1 MNFIRSGYLLL
12 LCGLCSCASSFT
24 PPAEGPTAKIKKI
37 QYDILPRPAFFLK
50 GLSVMIHDIDNE
62 GCLVNA
68 RKVSISDPEGIL
80 VPANKLVGM
89 SFRGT
94 ATADEIDFSY
104 QATCDMRFG
113 MWFKEDQE
121 YVFNIRHGTDGCFI
135 TAFNASTP
143 EVLPLEQVNR
153 TNAFQNYCIAER
165 F

>member
-1 MNFIRSGYLLL
+1 MITKSVCYLLL
-12 LCGLCSCASSFT
+12 VFGLCSCASSFT
-24 PPAEGPTAKIKKI
+24 PPSEGPTAKIKEV
-37 QYDILPRPAFFLK
+37 QYDIPRSTFFK
-50 GLSVMIHDIDNE
+50 SLSVMLHDIDNE

-68 RKVSISDPEGIL
+68 QKVPISDPEGIL

-94 ATADEIDFSY
+94 ATADELDFSY

-121 YVFNIRHGTDGCFI
+121 YVFNIRHGVDGCFI

-143 EVLPLEQVNR
+143 EVLPLEQVDR